1 MNRLITRPCLVVL
14 ASLLILT
21 PPLLSQENFPLPP
34 EKEESFASWFN
45 ALGERETEQ
54 LFNDGEAQFKQGK
67 WDKGALIFGRLA
79 KLSPTKNQEAHLRV
93 VQCHYYRGDGE
104 RAVSWAKSATERFPS
119 SAKAHKLLGDSY
131 GLLAEVKKQIKAY
144 EKCLELGPD
153 DPEVHLQLAIAY
165 DKVDKPNKTVEHAQR
180 AVQLDASYK
189 KRLQPIIK
197 NSNVARRIG
206 NIITDVLRETETSQ
220 LTDEQIDEYA
230 RRVGEIL
237 GQEPYKEN
245 LRNPHQSPATNF
257 RKAFKRLKLR
267 KDNVF
272 RPLRK
277 SAKTE
282 NKEKK

>member
-1 MNRLITRPCLVVL
+1 MNRLITRRCLIL
-14 ASLLILT
+14 FATMLILT
-21 PPLLSQENFPLPP
+21 PPLLSEETFPQPP
-34 EKEESFASWFN
+34 EKEASFASWFN

-54 LFNDGEAQFKQGK
+54 LFKEGEDQFKQEK
-67 WDKGALIFGRLA
+67 WAKAALIFGRMA
-79 KLSPTKNQEAHLRV
+79 KLSPTKKKEAHLRV
-93 VQCHYYRGDGE
+93 IQCHCYRGDGE
-104 RAVSWAKSATERFPS
+104 RALSWAKSATERFPD

-131 GLLAEVKKQIKAY
+131 GLLADVTHQINAY
-144 EKCLELGPD
+144 EKSLELNPD

-189 KRLQPIIK
+189 KRLRPIIR

-237 GQEPYKEN
+237 GQE
-245 LRNPHQSPATNF
+245 
-257 RKAFKRLKLR
+257 
-267 KDNVF
+267 
-272 RPLRK
+272 
-277 SAKTE
+277 E